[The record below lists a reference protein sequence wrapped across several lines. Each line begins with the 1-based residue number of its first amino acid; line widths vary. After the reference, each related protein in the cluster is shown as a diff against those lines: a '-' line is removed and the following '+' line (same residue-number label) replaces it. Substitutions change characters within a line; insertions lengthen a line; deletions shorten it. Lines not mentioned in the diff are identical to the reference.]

1 MGFRGLTL
9 NWLSIRWF
17 YYKLTWCFTQVLRI
31 HNLFREFT
39 KITVFIANLV
49 TILVVFRGFTLNSLY
64 FSQIHFQST
73 IYFMISL
80 WIHLMYRDLRIYY
93 EFTWCI
99 AIREYTMDSIFISL
113 IHYYSLSNR
122 EFTINSLLVREYTM
136 NSIFIWRIHYK
147 FTISNREFTMNS
159 ISISWIHC

>member
-1 MGFRGLTL
+1 MYSLF
-9 NWLSIRWF
+9 LS
-17 YYKLTWCFTQVLRI
+17 RI
-31 HNLFREFT
+31 HYYSLSNREFT
-39 KITVFIANLV
+39 VNSISISRFHYLLSELTVYIAKLMS
-49 TILVVFRGFTLNSLY
+49 IQMVFRGFTLNSLY
-64 FSQIHFQST
+64 FSRIHFQST

-99 AIREYTMDSIFISL
+99 AIRGYTMDSIFISL

-122 EFTINSLLVREYTM
+122 KFTINSLLVCEYTM

-147 FTISNREFTMNS
+147 FTISNREFTINS